1 MGWNGCWAEAGVEA
15 ARTCDLGPACRGSCP
30 GIVICHMCMYWCMLY
45 IDGGGGTYVWLY
57 VVTIT

>member
-1 MGWNGCWAEAGVEA
+1 MEA

-57 VVTIT
+57 VVRLT